1 MLEKFSDV
9 VKSAIAIERDS
20 VVIKDENLLLSK
32 AIDELVYQQ
41 ALSDDKDLA
50 SCARFLIWEIARQRG
65 IYPASIHDFY
75 IARASNAWQGT
86 TVPALNLRG
95 LTYDSAR
102 AVFRVA
108 KRLNTKS
115 FIFEIARSEI
125 GYTGQ
130 PPADYAGSIL
140 AAAIKEG
147 YSGPVFIQGD
157 HFQVNAKN
165 YKADPEKE
173 LSGLKALIDEA
184 IAAGFYN
191 IDIDTSTLVDLSYEL
206 VDDQQ
211 KLNYEVCALLTNYI
225 RSRQPEGITISIGG
239 EIGEVGEHNSTP
251 EELRAFMN
259 GLKRELGDVVGISKV
274 SVQTG
279 TAHGGVVLPDG
290 SVAKVKVDFDIHKD
304 LGKICREEYG
314 IGGTV
319 QHGASTLPDEMFHK
333 FVEVDTL
340 EIHLATGFQNIIYD
354 SPAFPQD
361 LKKKIYNWL
370 YENYGSSKKPDE
382 TDEQF
387 IYKNRK
393 RGFGAFKKEFW
404 TMPQDVRE
412 AIAEELEKKFEFLF
426 DQLGAK
432 NNADIVEKFVRKV
445 EIKKSPEDFG
455 ANIDYSFEGGE

>member
-1 MLEKFSDV
+1 MLEKLSDAV
-9 VKSAIAIERDS
+9 RGAIEVKDGQ

-32 AIDELVYQQ
+32 AIDDLVYEQ
-41 ALSDDKDLA
+41 ALGDDEQLRA
-50 SCARFLIWEIARQRG
+50 YCRFLIWEIARQRG

-75 IARASNAWQGT
+75 IARASDAWKGT

-102 AVFRVA
+102 AVYRVA
-108 KRLNTKS
+108 KRLNTKT

-125 GYTGQ
+125 GYTAQ
-130 PPADYAGSIL
+130 PPADYSASVL

-173 LSGLKALIDEA
+173 IAGLKALIDEA
-184 IAAGFYN
+184 ISAGFYN
-191 IDIDTSTLVDLSYEL
+191 IDIDTSTLVDLSYED
-206 VDDQQ
+206 VNEQQ
-211 KLNYEVCALLTNYI
+211 RLNYEVCAQLTKYI
-225 RSRQPEGITISIGG
+225 REKQPEGIMISVGG

-251 EELRAFMN
+251 EELRAFMD

-290 SVAKVKVDFDIHKD
+290 TVAKVKVDFDIHRV
-304 LGKICREEYG
+304 LGEICRKEYG

-361 LKKKIYNWL
+361 LKKKIYDWL
-370 YENYGSSKKPDE
+370 YEKYGSSKKPDE

-393 RGFGAFKKEFW
+393 RGFGQFKKEFW
-404 TMPQDVRE
+404 TMPEEIRNE
-412 AIAEELEKKFEFLF
+412 IAGELEKKFEFLF

-432 NNADIVEKFVRKV
+432 NNADVVEKF
-445 EIKKSPEDFG
+445 IKRVDVKKTPADFG
-455 ANIDYSFEGGE
+455 ANVDYSFEGGE

>member
-1 MLEKFSDV
+1 MLERLSEAV
-9 VKSAIAIERDS
+9 RSAIEVKDGQ
-20 VVIKDENLLLSK
+20 VVIKDESLLLSK
-32 AIDELVYQQ
+32 AIDDLVYEQ
-41 ALSDDKDLA
+41 ALGEDEQLRA
-50 SCARFLIWEIARQRG
+50 YCRFLIWEIARQRG
-65 IYPASIHDFY
+65 IYPASIHEFY
-75 IARASNAWQGT
+75 IARASDAWRGT

-102 AVFRVA
+102 AVYRVA
-108 KRLNTKS
+108 KRLNTKT

-125 GYTGQ
+125 GYTAQ
-130 PPADYAGSIL
+130 PPADYSASIL

-147 YSGPVFIQGD
+147 YAGPVFIQGD

-173 LSGLKALIDEA
+173 IAGLKALIDEA
-184 IAAGFYN
+184 ISAGFYN
-191 IDIDTSTLVDLSYEL
+191 IDIDTSTLVDLSYED
-206 VDDQQ
+206 VNEQQ
-211 KLNYEVCALLTNYI
+211 KLNYEVCAQLTKYI
-225 RSRQPEGITISIGG
+225 REKQPEGITISVGG

-251 EELRAFMN
+251 EELRAFMD
-259 GLKRELGDVVGISKV
+259 GLRRELGDVVGISKV

-279 TAHGGVVLPDG
+279 TSHGGVVLPDG
-290 SVAKVKVDFDIHKD
+290 TVAKVKVDFEIHRV
-304 LGKICREEYG
+304 LGEICRKEYG

-361 LKKKIYNWL
+361 LKKKIYDWL
-370 YENYGSSKKPDE
+370 YEKYGSTKKPDE

-393 RGFGAFKKEFW
+393 RGFGQFKREFW
-404 TMPQDVRE
+404 TMPEEVRNE
-412 AIAEELEKKFEFLF
+412 IAGELEKKFEFLF

-432 NNADIVEKFVRKV
+432 NNADVVEKFVKRV
-445 EIKKSPEDFG
+445 DVKKTPADFG
-455 ANIDYSFEGGE
+455 ANVDYSFEGGE

>member
-1 MLEKFSDV
+1 MLERLSEAIR
-9 VKSAIAIERDS
+9 SAIGVEGNS
-20 VVIKDENLLLSK
+20 VVIKDETMLVSK
-32 AIDELVYQQ
+32 AIDDLVYEQ
-41 ALSDDKDLA
+41 ALGDDDNLR
-50 SCARFLIWEIARQRG
+50 SYCRYLIWEIARQRG

-75 IARASNAWQGT
+75 IARASDAWGGT
-86 TVPALNLRG
+86 TVPAINIRG
-95 LTYDSAR
+95 LTYDTAR

-108 KRLNTKS
+108 KRLKTKS

-125 GYTGQ
+125 GYTAQ

-147 YSGPVFIQGD
+147 YTGPVFIQGD

-173 LSGLKALIDEA
+173 IAGLKALIDEA

-191 IDIDTSTLVDLSYEL
+191 IDIDTSTLVDLSYED
-206 VDDQQ
+206 VNEQQ
-211 KLNYEVCALLTNYI
+211 RLNYEVCAQLTKYI
-225 RSRQPEGITISIGG
+225 REKEPEGITISVGG

-251 EELRAFMN
+251 EELRAFIG
-259 GLKRELGDVVGISKV
+259 GLRKELGDIIGISKV

-279 TAHGGVVLPDG
+279 TSHGGVVLPDG
-290 SVAKVKVDFDIHKD
+290 SVAKVKVDFDIHKA
-304 LGKICREEYG
+304 LGEICRKEYG

-333 FVEVDTL
+333 FVEVNTL

-354 SPAFPQD
+354 SPALPQEF
-361 LKKKIYNWL
+361 KKKIYDWL
-370 YENYGSSKKPDE
+370 YEKYGSTKKVDE

-393 RGFGAFKKEFW
+393 RGFGQFKKEFW
-404 TMPQDVRE
+404 TLPDDVKGK
-412 AIAEELEKKFEFLF
+412 ITEELEKKFEFLF
-426 DQLGAK
+426 NQLGAK
-432 NNADIVEKFVRKV
+432 DNADVVEKFVKKV
-445 EIKKSPEDFG
+445 EVKKGPADFG
-455 ANIDYSFEGGE
+455 ASIDYSFEGGE